1 MGRYLLTLLLAMQ
14 PLQILLKGTFVC
26 NWILMKK
33 VDSKSS
39 DCSQVQGEKEKMHA
53 VEIFVVSCAE
63 LAGMALCQ

>member
-1 MGRYLLTLLLAMQ
+1 
-14 PLQILLKGTFVC
+14 
-26 NWILMKK
+26 MKK